1 MTHRIFG
8 APTLFITVLLVM
20 SIRIGHGYAQQ
31 EPFDVKM
38 THPPEGGK
46 VGKEVMV
53 QGTAAIPN
61 GHYLW
66 VLARRIDFAPL
77 WWPQRPAPLEEP
89 TTQKQKWQATA
100 VFGGPQDVGW
110 DFHIQVIT
118 VNEEGHKQLMEYW
131 KTAMRTGDWRP
142 IEIPPVTSPPRIVR
156 VKKVSH

>member
-1 MTHRIFG
+1 MTHRIWG
-8 APTLFITVLLVM
+8 APTWCITVLLVM
-20 SIRIGHGYAQQ
+20 SISLGHGYAQQ
-31 EPFDVKM
+31 ERFDVKM

-46 VGKEVMV
+46 VGKEVIV

-89 TTQKQKWQATA
+89 TTHKQKWQATA

-110 DFHIQVIT
+110 EFDVGVIT
-118 VNEEGHKQLMEYW
+118 VDKEGHRKLMEYW

-142 IEIPPVTSPPRIVR
+142 IEIPPVTSPPRIVK
-156 VKKVSH
+156 VKKISH